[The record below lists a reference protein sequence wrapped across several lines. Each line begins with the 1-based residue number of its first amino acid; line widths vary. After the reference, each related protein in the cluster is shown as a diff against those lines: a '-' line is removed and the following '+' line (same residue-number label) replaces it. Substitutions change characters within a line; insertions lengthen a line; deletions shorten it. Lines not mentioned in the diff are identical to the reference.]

1 MPSDASPR
9 SEKTLAFVL
18 KGFPR
23 LSELFIASEIH
34 RLEQA
39 GLRLRV
45 FVIKPPEERAV
56 HPVVERIRARPDH
69 LPACGPLSG
78 VPLRR
83 WLAEN
88 LHVFLP
94 ELRRVAMR
102 KPAAVGRA
110 AAAALAQA
118 IRARPS
124 FWSPPRKTYV
134 KEFLQ
139 ASALANRLL
148 EAGDVAHL
156 HAHFCHG
163 ATTVTWLASL
173 MTGIPFS
180 FTAHA
185 KDLYLRSL
193 NPAGLLRRKLAA
205 ARFAV
210 TCTEANRRHLQT
222 IANGTAVHRIYHG
235 LNAEI
240 TGLVEQ
246 LPPSRAAN
254 RYLRILGV
262 GRLVPKKGF
271 DVLVEACRI
280 LRQRGIPFQAVIA
293 GESGPDEAKLRR
305 RAAELGMAAQ
315 IRLEGPL
322 SQAELYLEY
331 LHASVFALPCRVSAD
346 GDRDGIPNVLM
357 EAMACGLPVVTT
369 CISGIPELVSHEL
382 NGLLVPPENPVA
394 LADAI
399 ARIQGDPALAARLS
413 SEARAT
419 VDARFNGFVLAE
431 GLAALFRQVV
441 A

>member
-1 MPSDASPR
+1 MRSDASARPQ
-9 SEKTLAFVL
+9 KTLAFVL

-39 GLRLRV
+39 GLSLRL
-45 FVIKPPEERAV
+45 FVIKTPEERAV
-56 HPVVERIRARPDH
+56 HPVVQWIRARPDH
-69 LPACGPLSG
+69 LPACGPLTG
-78 VPLRR
+78 VPLRH

-88 LHVFLP
+88 LQAFLP
-94 ELRRVAMR
+94 ELRRVAR
-102 KPAAVGRA
+102 RRPAAVARA

-124 FWSPPRKTYV
+124 FWSPPRKTCV

-185 KDLYLRSL
+185 KDLYLGSL

-210 TCTEANRRHLQT
+210 TCTEANRQHLRAM
-222 IANGTAVHRIYHG
+222 ANGTPVHRVYHG
-235 LNAEI
+235 LNAEL
-240 TGLVEQ
+240 TGLLQ
-246 LPPSRAAN
+246 QPPPGRAGN
-254 RYLRILGV
+254 GSLRILGV

-293 GESGPDEAKLRR
+293 GESGPDESKLRR
-305 RAAELGMAAQ
+305 RAAELGMAEH
-315 IRLEGPL
+315 IRLGGPL

-331 LHASVFALPCRVSAD
+331 LHASVFSLPCRVSAD

-369 CISGIPELVSHEL
+369 GISGIPELVSHEV
-382 NGLLVPPENPVA
+382 NGLLVPPDDAMA

-399 ARIQGDPALAARLS
+399 ARIHSDPALAARLAR
-413 SEARAT
+413 EARAT
-419 VDARFNGFVLAE
+419 VHARFNGSALAE
-431 GLAALFRQVV
+431 SLAALFRQVT

>member
-1 MPSDASPR
+1 MPSRASPR

-34 RLEQA
+34 RLEHA
-39 GLRLRV
+39 GLRLRL
-45 FVIKPPEERAV
+45 FVIKPPEESAV
-56 HPVVERIRARPDH
+56 HRVVERIHARPDH

-88 LHVFLP
+88 LDAFLP
-94 ELRRVAMR
+94 DLRRVAMR
-102 KPAAVGRA
+102 KPTAVARA
-110 AAAALAQA
+110 AAVAFAQA
-118 IRARPS
+118 VRARPS

-148 EAGDVAHL
+148 DAGDVAHL

-185 KDLYLRSL
+185 KDLYLVSL

-210 TCTEANRRHLQT
+210 TCTETNRRHLQK

-235 LNAEI
+235 LNAELA
-240 TGLVEQ
+240 GLVEQ
-246 LPPSRAAN
+246 PPPLRASN
-254 RYLRILGV
+254 GCLRILGV
-262 GRLVPKKGF
+262 GRFVPKKGF

-293 GESGPDEAKLRR
+293 GESGPEASKLRLR
-305 RAAELGMAAQ
+305 TAELGMDGQ
-315 IRLEGPL
+315 IRLGGPM
-322 SQAELYLEY
+322 SQGELYFEY
-331 LHASVFALPCRVSAD
+331 LRASVFSLPCRVSAD

-357 EAMACGLPVVTT
+357 EAMACGVPVVATG
-369 CISGIPELVSHEL
+369 ISGIPELVSHEV
-382 NGLLVPPENPVA
+382 NGLLVSPDDPVG

-399 ARIQGDPALAARLS
+399 ERIHRDPVLAARLS
-413 SEARAT
+413 REARAT
-419 VDARFNGFVLAE
+419 IDARFNGSALAE
-431 GLAALFRQVV
+431 SLAALFRPVV